1 MKAWARYALL
11 ALGTMAASAEW
22 SAPTDA
28 TPAFYTIAPLHTN
41 ARILYGDQLTGPSFT
56 HPFQATIYKMAAKV
70 SPALFQQPCYCR
82 CDRALR
88 HKSLHS
94 CFEGLHGAACGTCMR
109 EAMYTYQQTQGGRSP
124 EQIRAGIER
133 GEAQAL
139 RLEDAAL

>member
-1 MKAWARYALL
+1 MKAWARYGLL
-11 ALGTMAASAEW
+11 ALGTAAASAEW
-22 SAPTDA
+22 GAPTDA
-28 TPAFYTIAPLHTN
+28 VPAFYTIAPLHTTN
-41 ARILYGDQLTGPSFT
+41 RILSGDQLAGSSFT
-56 HPFQATIYKMAAKV
+56 HPFQVTIYQMAAKV
-70 SPALFQQPCYCR
+70 SAALYQQPCYCR

-109 EAMYTYQQTQGGRSP
+109 EAMYTYQQTQQGRSP